1 MSNTVIA
8 SQTNASALRPEALA
22 PTATRDA
29 VRDGLHP
36 RLRAQL
42 NALEGVSDPAG
53 MLAALLPRI
62 SQIYQQLDDDQ
73 RGALQTMQSLAQQ
86 SRYQAIVTQAPEA
99 VLVLDPVKGICTDA
113 NDQALRSLGIR
124 RGALPDFDITG
135 LLDLASDEGSPD
147 ETRVDLDATALAA
160 GLDEPNIVEWS
171 CIDAR
176 GTPMLLEVRI
186 APMPGSPGLLRAAF
200 NAASARRRD
209 QLLAAGD
216 RELFRRI
223 AADEPLEELLDSI
236 VALLESV
243 CGDVVACISLID
255 ADSGRVTSVRGAQ
268 LQESL
273 RRMELNG
280 KIDTRNGT
288 GIAAMFFGRQVL
300 ATDIAMDPHWTEWR
314 ELATVEGLLSAC
326 AVPVKA
332 ANGVV
337 EGAVTVYGRAR
348 GLPANRDI
356 EVYLHAARLAA
367 IVIEHARNAALARA
381 PAQGAAPAA
390 ELAALPSAI
399 EGVDGERAQVTLH
412 SISDAVVTVD
422 QNGCIDYLNPVAEQL
437 TGWSGSEARG
447 MAVDAVLNFMAEV
460 THTEFPHPL
469 LRALREGVV
478 VGVSEQCMMVDRG
491 GGELAVQYSAAPIR
505 DAGGKTVGAVVVFRD
520 VTREHHLKR
529 ALSYQAKHDALT
541 GLINRRE
548 FDSRLA
554 AALDLA
560 RVEDSQHALLYID
573 LDQFK
578 VVNDTCGHAAGDRLL
593 REITGILQQQVRS
606 ADSIARLGGDEFG
619 IIAKHCTV
627 EQALRLAE
635 GIRQVLQNYRFLW
648 EQREFRIGASIGLVG
663 INRDS
668 EAAASLLS
676 AADIACYAA
685 KDAGRNRVH
694 VYDTGDASD
703 RQRDL
708 FWVSRVTRAVEE
720 GSLELY
726 QQPIVATGEGA
737 QRMQFHELLL
747 RMRGEGDALVL
758 PGAFVPAA
766 ERYNVITAIDRWVV
780 RRAADLIIAR
790 ATLGLPPTLLIAVN
804 ISGASVCERSFLDFV
819 LGLAENPV
827 VGRGLCFELTETSVL
842 NNMTQVAEFMNALRA
857 RGCRFTLD
865 NFGSGSAS
873 LQCLRTLPIDFL
885 KIDGS
890 CTAGIVDDPVDRSL
904 IEALLKIAHAQRIA
918 TIAERVE
925 SAPVWGQLVKLGVDY
940 VQGFEVARPQ
950 PLATLTDLALRE

>member
-8 SQTNASALRPEALA
+8 THSSTGLLRTEAMA
-22 PTATRDA
+22 PAAARDGVRDA
-29 VRDGLHP
+29 LHP

-42 NALEGVSDPAG
+42 NALDGVSDPAS

-62 SQIYQQLDDDQ
+62 SQIYQQLDDEQ

-86 SRYQAIVTQAPEA
+86 SRYQAMVTQAPEA

-113 NDQALRSLGIR
+113 NEQALRSLGIR
-124 RGALPDFDITG
+124 RSELAGFDVSG
-135 LLDLASDEGSPD
+135 LLELASAEGAPD
-147 ETRVDLDATALAA
+147 ETRVDLEATALAS
-160 GLDEPNIVEWS
+160 GLDEPNILEWS
-171 CIDAR
+171 CAGAR
-176 GTPMLLEVRI
+176 GTPLLLEVRL
-186 APMPGSPGLLRAAF
+186 APLPGSEGLLRAAF
-200 NAASARRRD
+200 SAASARRRD

-223 AADEPLEELLDSI
+223 AADAPLHELLDSI
-236 VALLESV
+236 VALVESV
-243 CGDVVACISLID
+243 CTDAVACVSLLA
-255 ADSGRVTSVRGAQ
+255 ADGSRVTTVRGT
-268 LQESL
+268 LLPESL

-280 KIDTRNGT
+280 AIDTRNGT

-300 ATDIAMDPHWTEWR
+300 ATDIATDPHWTEWR
-314 ELATVEGLLSAC
+314 ELATVEGLVSAC

-337 EGAVTVYGRAR
+337 EGVVTVYGRVR

-367 IVIEHARNAALARA
+367 IVIEHSRNAEMARA
-381 PAQGAAPAA
+381 PAADAPPSGMLPAPVGNSEGA
-390 ELAALPSAI
+390 
-399 EGVDGERAQVTLH
+399 DGDRAQVTLH
-412 SISDAVVTVD
+412 SISDAVVTTD
-422 QNGCIDYLNPVAEQL
+422 QHGCIDYLNPVAAQL
-437 TGWSGSEARG
+437 TGWSVDEARG
-447 MAVDAVLNFMAEV
+447 MAVDAVLSLRDEV
-460 THTEFPHPL
+460 TRAEFPHPL
-469 LRALREGVV
+469 LRALRERTV
-478 VGVSEQCMMVDRG
+478 VGVSEQCLMIDRA

-505 DAGGKTVGAVVVFRD
+505 DRAEQVVGAVVVFRD

-548 FDSRLA
+548 FDARLA
-554 AALDLA
+554 AAVDAA
-560 RVEDSQHALLYID
+560 RAGDGQHALLYID

-593 REITGILQQQVRS
+593 RDVTAMLQQQVRS

-619 IIAKHCTV
+619 IIAQHCTV
-627 EQALRLAE
+627 EQALRLAD
-635 GIRQVLQNYRFLW
+635 GIRQVVQGYRFAW
-648 EQREFRIGASIGLVG
+648 EQREFRIGASIGVVG

-694 VYDTGDASD
+694 VYDNGDASD
-703 RQRDL
+703 RQRDM
-708 FWVSRVTRAVEE
+708 FWVSRVTRAVEQ
-720 GSLELY
+720 GRLELY
-726 QQPIVATGEGA
+726 QQPILATGEGE
-737 QRMQFHELLL
+737 QRMQFHEMLV
-747 RMRGEGDALVL
+747 RMRGDGDTLVL
-758 PGAFVPAA
+758 PGEFVPAA

-790 ATLGLPPTLLIAVN
+790 ATHGLPPTLLIAVN
-804 ISGASVCERSFLDFV
+804 ISNASICERAFIDFV
-819 LGLAENPV
+819 LGLTENPV
-827 VGRGLCFELTETSVL
+827 VGRGLCFELAESSVVH
-842 NNMTQVAEFMNALRA
+842 NITQAAEFMNALKA

-865 NFGSGSAS
+865 NFGSGPTS
-873 LQCLRTLPIDFL
+873 LQCLRALPIDFL
-885 KIDGS
+885 KIDGE
-890 CTAGIVDDPVDRSL
+890 CTAGIVNDPVDRSL
-904 IEALLKIAHAQRIA
+904 IEALIKVAQAQRIA

-925 SAPVWGQLVKLGVDY
+925 STPVWGELVKLGVDY
-940 VQGFEVARPQ
+940 VQGFQIARPQ
-950 PLATLTDLALRE
+950 PLATLTELALRD